1 MLQKMRGTNQKGFT
15 LIELMIVIAIIGI
28 LSAIAIPNFLSY
40 RQKGKDSAAKSEA
53 SNFYVSVMAEYA
65 DAGISSTWTPDTPPT
80 GFGKNPKINYTNSI
94 VIDGNGTTASTMT
107 FTHADGGQA
116 YTLDASTGKVT
127 P

>member
-1 MLQKMRGTNQKGFT
+1 MLQKLKGRNQSGFT

-65 DAGISSTWTPDTPPT
+65 DDGQASTWTPDAPPS
-80 GFGKNPKINYTNSI
+80 GFGKNADINFTGDITIGTNGETS
-94 VIDGNGTTASTMT
+94 STMT

-116 YTLDASTGKVT
+116 YSLDASNGLVT